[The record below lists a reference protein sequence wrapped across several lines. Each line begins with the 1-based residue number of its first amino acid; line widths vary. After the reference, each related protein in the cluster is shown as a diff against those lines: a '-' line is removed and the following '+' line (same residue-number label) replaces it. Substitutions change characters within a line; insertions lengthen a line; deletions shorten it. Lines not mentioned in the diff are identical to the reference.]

1 MKTFKEYLT
10 EEKEQLKEAPA
21 SMKSDILGG
30 ELDVYLVQ
38 TIQNLE
44 EIIKYVKSAGKDTYP
59 GVNDI
64 IKNINKSLTYLD
76 AAIGEL

>member
-10 EEKEQLKEAPA
+10 EEKLLKEAPA
-21 SMKSDILGG
+21 GMKNMILNG
-30 ELDVYLVQ
+30 ELDVFLIQ

-44 EIIKYVKSAGKDTYP
+44 EIIKDVKSAGKDTYP
-59 GVNDI
+59 GINDI
-64 IKNINKSLTYLD
+64 IKNINKALTYLD

>member
-1 MKTFKEYLT
+1 MKTFKEYIN
-10 EEKEQLKEAPA
+10 EEKLLKEAPA
-21 SMKSDILGG
+21 GMKSMILNG
-30 ELDVYLVQ
+30 ELDVFLIQ
-38 TIQNLE
+38 TVQNLE

-59 GVNDI
+59 GINDI